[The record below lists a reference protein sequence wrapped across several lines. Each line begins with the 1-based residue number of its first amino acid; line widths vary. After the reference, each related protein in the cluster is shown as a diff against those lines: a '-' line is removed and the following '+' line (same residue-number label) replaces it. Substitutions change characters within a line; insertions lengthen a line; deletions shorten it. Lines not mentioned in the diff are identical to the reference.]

1 MDETILSCREKLFK
15 YMFHGLCGFATLGF
29 TIFCVHQYALDEDVA
44 RIEFQEFNSDEN
56 HIYPSVTICFPN
68 PLLEDK
74 LAQYGEGINASTYTK
89 FVVGELWD
97 ERMALIDYDD
107 VSIDIE
113 NYLLG
118 KTIFLAIYL
127 FHLSVLNFIIFS

>member
-1 MDETILSCREKLFK
+1 MDEAVLSCREKLFK
-15 YMFHGLCGFATLGF
+15 YMFHGLCGFATLCF
-29 TIFCVHQYALDEDVA
+29 TLFCVHQYALDEDVA

-56 HIYPSVTICFPN
+56 QIYPSVTICFPN

-74 LAQYGEGINASTYTK
+74 LAQYGKGINASTYTS

-97 ERMALIDYDD
+97 ERMAMIDYDD

-118 KTIFLAIYL
+118 ISMASLMVFK
-127 FHLSVLNFIIFS
+127 FISIWY